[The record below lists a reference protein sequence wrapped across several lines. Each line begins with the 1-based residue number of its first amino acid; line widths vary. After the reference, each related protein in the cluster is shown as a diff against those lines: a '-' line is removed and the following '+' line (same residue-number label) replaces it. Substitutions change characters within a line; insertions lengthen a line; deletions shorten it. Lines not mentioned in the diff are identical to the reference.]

1 MVQFQVELAPCTDSQ
16 RTMHQIREWYDG
28 CLSKHEKCRKSFPKK
43 QFVPSRLIEI
53 MGSEESGLT
62 IRLRGRGSL
71 PPKLEYATLS
81 HRWGAKMP
89 YRLILDLLD
98 SSLED
103 IPLSKLS
110 RVFVDAITV
119 TARIGMRY
127 IWIDS
132 LCRYAY
138 FV

>member
-1 MVQFQVELAPCTDSQ
+1 MVQYRTELAPWTNSQ
-16 RTMHQIREWYDG
+16 RTMHQIREWYDD
-28 CLSKHEKCRKSFPKK
+28 CLNKHVECRKSFPKT

-53 MGSEESGLT
+53 LGSEESGLT
-62 IRLRGRGSL
+62 IRLRERGSL
-71 PPKLEYATLS
+71 PPQLEYSTLS

-89 YRLILDLLD
+89 YRLVLDLCD
-98 SSLED
+98 SSLQN

-110 RVFVDAITV
+110 KVFVDSVIV
-119 TARIGMRY
+119 TAQIGLRY

-132 LCRYAY
+132 LCRYAC